1 MKKHQFSE
9 GDIVECI
16 SPDARTV
23 VGVRY
28 TISEGNFDYSIGYD
42 CIRLVGN
49 GRSVY
54 KASDFVIHKRAPKK
68 EFIPQIFN

>member
-23 VGVRY
+23 VGDKY
-28 TISEGNFDYSIGYD
+28 TVSKGNFNYHVGYD
-42 CIRLVGN
+42 CIRLAEY

-68 EFIPQIFN
+68 EFIPLIFN